1 MNSNIEE
8 MRSRIEYLQSFLA
21 ENARLYYEEDN
32 PLIEDE
38 EYDHLLRELEELEN
52 AYPQFKKQSSPTVN
66 IGGSASTKFSDV
78 VHQIKMESLS
88 DVFSFDEVHDFI
100 NKVLAEYPD
109 SVFSLEP
116 KIDGLSVSLEYENG
130 RLIRGSTRGNGTV
143 GEDVTENL
151 LTISSI
157 PKRIDETIAS
167 LEVRGEVYMP
177 RKVFAALVEQQE
189 RDGVIPFKN
198 PRNAAAGSL
207 RQKDALITK
216 QRQLDIFVFN
226 VQRTSSRI
234 TSHIESLDWLD
245 HLGFH
250 VIESYK
256 KCNTFDEVVN
266 EINRI
271 GETRHSLSYDIDGAV
286 IKVDNLHTRDEMG
299 STVKVPR
306 WAIAFKYPAEIKEAI
321 LNDIEVTVGRT
332 GVLTPTAVFTPVLIS
347 GSVISRASLHNQ
359 DNIDR
364 LGIRIGDTVE
374 VRKAGEIIPEI
385 IKAFN
390 HVPDSKPYKMPVF
403 CPSCGSKVVRIDA
416 EVALR
421 CINPECPEQLRQN
434 IIYFCSKSG
443 MDIAGM
449 GPSTVDSL
457 LNANLLHSVAD
468 IYELTVDDLISL
480 DNIKEKSATNLINS
494 IEKSKTNNLNQ
505 LITSLGIR
513 NCGNKAA
520 TLICEQYGTIDA
532 IMDASESDISSIPGI
547 GSVIGNSV
555 CNYFNQDFAVSLI
568 ARLTASGVNTLYHSD
583 KKSSKLSGMKIVVT
597 GTLSKYSRKEI
608 EKLITDNG
616 GSCASSVSKNTSFVI
631 VGDNA
636 GSKADKAAQLN
647 IKTISEDDFEAML
660 NT

>member
-1 MNSNIEE
+1 MISNIEE
-8 MRSRIEYLQSFLA
+8 IRSRIEYLQSFLA

-38 EYDHLLRELEELEN
+38 EYDHLLRELEQLET
-52 AYPQFKKQSSPTVN
+52 AYPQFKRQSSPTVN
-66 IGGSASTKFSDV
+66 IGGAASTKFSDV

-88 DVFSFDEVHDFI
+88 DVFSFDEVHDFV

-109 SVFSLEP
+109 TVFSVEP

-130 RLIRGSTRGNGTV
+130 ALIRGSTRGNGTV

-157 PKRIDETIAS
+157 PRNIDQTISS

-177 RKVFAALVEQQE
+177 RKVFASLVEQQE
-189 RDGVIPFKN
+189 RDGVAPFKN

-207 RQKDALITK
+207 RQKDASITK
-216 QRQLDIFVFN
+216 QRNLDIFVFN
-226 VQRTSSRI
+226 VQRTSSSI
-234 TSHIESLDWLD
+234 SSHIDSLNWLKN
-245 HLGFH
+245 LGFN

-256 KCNTFDEVVN
+256 RCNTFDEIVD

-271 GETRHSLSYDIDGAV
+271 GEIRHSLSYDIDGAV
-286 IKVDNLHTRDEMG
+286 IKVDNLQIRDEMG

-364 LGIRIGDTVE
+364 LDIRIGDTVE

-385 IKAFN
+385 IKSFK
-390 HVPDSKPYKMPVF
+390 HVPNSVAYKMPEF
-403 CPSCGSKVVRIDA
+403 CPSCGSRVVRTDN

-457 LNANLLHSVAD
+457 LKADLLHSVAD
-468 IYELTVDDLISL
+468 IYDLTIDDLLTL

-513 NCGNKAA
+513 NCGSKAA
-520 TLICEQYGTIDA
+520 TLICEQYSSIDA
-532 IMDASESDISSIPGI
+532 IMNASESEISSIPGI
-547 GSVIGNSV
+547 GNVIGASV
-555 CNYFNQDFAVSLI
+555 SNYFKQDFAANLI
-568 ARLTASGVNTLYHSD
+568 SRLKASGVNTVYQSS

-608 EKLITDNG
+608 ENLISDNG
-616 GSCASSVSKNTSFVI
+616 GSCSSSVSKKTDFVI
-631 VGDNA
+631 VGENA

-647 IKTISEDDFEAML
+647 IRTLTEEEFESLL
-660 NT
+660 NN